1 MERSRSRNSILSTFI
16 TWGSSTLGW
25 LSPKLVLQQMT
36 QYWTQIW
43 MHQFTQS
50 SKEKMLFM
58 GGKKSAILWNFVK
71 IHEGLHFTIK
81 NFKQFYPEILSL
93 LFNHIYFLNSL
104 CFLVFVYMFGFLTGD
119 VALKIKFLFL
129 K

>member
-16 TWGSSTLGW
+16 TWGRSILAW
-25 LSPKLVLQQMT
+25 LSPELMLQQMT

-43 MHQFTQS
+43 MHQFTES
-50 SKEKMLFM
+50 SEEKMLFM
-58 GGKKSAILWNFVK
+58 G
-71 IHEGLHFTIK
+71 K
-81 NFKQFYPEILSL
+81 NKVCYFMKFCKNTPRITFYNLKLQTILSRNSFFIVQTY
-93 LFNHIYFLNSL
+93 LFPEQPVFLSL
-104 CFLVFVYMFGFLTGD
+104 FCMFGFLTGD